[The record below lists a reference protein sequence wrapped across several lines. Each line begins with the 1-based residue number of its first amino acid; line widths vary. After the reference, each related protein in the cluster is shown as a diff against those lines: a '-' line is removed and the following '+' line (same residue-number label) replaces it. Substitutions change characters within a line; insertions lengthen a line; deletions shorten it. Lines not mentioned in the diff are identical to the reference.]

1 MLAMEIVKMQTVSI
15 ETMQEEIAFLQK
27 AKKFFTEQTETNVYY
42 RGNLLAIRDKTSLQS
57 FMFVRTDGAVK
68 DESIIVE

>member
-1 MLAMEIVKMQTVSI
+1 MEIVKMQTKSI
-15 ETMQEEIAFLQK
+15 ETMQEEINFLRE
-27 AKKFFTEQTETNVYY
+27 AKRFFFGERASDVNVYY
-42 RGNLLAIRDKTSLQS
+42 RGNLLAIRDRTSYKS